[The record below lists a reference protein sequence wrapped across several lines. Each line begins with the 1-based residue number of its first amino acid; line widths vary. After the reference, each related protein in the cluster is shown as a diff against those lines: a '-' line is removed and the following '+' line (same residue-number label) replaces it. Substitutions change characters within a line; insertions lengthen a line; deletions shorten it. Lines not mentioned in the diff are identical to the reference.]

1 MLVQVPFVLVGLQ
14 TVPTIKVSRVWVE
27 LPEVLQQLGLV
38 GEALG
43 AAAAGVLE
51 LLQVTAHVLDQDFPD
66 PTAESAVQALVLSLS
81 SV

>member
-43 AAAAGVLE
+43 AAAAGVLK
-51 LLQVTAHVLDQDFPD
+51 LLCMLAHMLDQDIPD
-66 PTAESAVQALVLSLS
+66 RTAESAVQTLVLSLS